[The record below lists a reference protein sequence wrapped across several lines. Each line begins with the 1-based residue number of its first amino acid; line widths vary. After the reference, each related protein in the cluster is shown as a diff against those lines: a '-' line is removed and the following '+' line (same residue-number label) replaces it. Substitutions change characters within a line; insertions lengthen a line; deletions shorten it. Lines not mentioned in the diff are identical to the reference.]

1 MSEFLNN
8 SELRVKSLLAFS
20 RGIMND
26 ENGLELIKK
35 HQNAIDNIT
44 PFDML
49 KLEDTQLNMGYKIND
64 IKKYID
70 KVINVFY
77 KSLASYKWEKPQED
91 TFLYYLIEENKA
103 LKLKLEEIKKIIIKK
118 DLQKNRIELL
128 EIFNDLLSFEGHYLK
143 KENILFPYLEN
154 KIEKNKALSVMWS
167 LDDDVKKM
175 TKKIVTMLANP
186 QIDVQEF
193 NVEIGK
199 YFFLING
206 LVQKEELVL
215 FPVASQVINEEEWE
229 EMHHQSF
236 EYDFPLINRPKVRAK
251 KIFNKEKDLVNE
263 GKYVLKSET
272 GQLTLEQAL
281 LVFNN
286 LPLDITYVD
295 ENNKVRFFSN
305 PKDRFFPRSPAIIG
319 RDVNKCHPPES
330 VSIVEEIVENF
341 KSGKKD
347 NAKFWLT
354 IKDKF
359 IMISYYAL
367 RDEKGEYKGVLEV
380 SQDVS
385 EIRSLQGQKRLL
397 DWEK

>member
-44 PFDML
+44 PFEML

>member
-49 KLEDTQLNMGYKIND
+49 KLEVTQLNMGYKIND